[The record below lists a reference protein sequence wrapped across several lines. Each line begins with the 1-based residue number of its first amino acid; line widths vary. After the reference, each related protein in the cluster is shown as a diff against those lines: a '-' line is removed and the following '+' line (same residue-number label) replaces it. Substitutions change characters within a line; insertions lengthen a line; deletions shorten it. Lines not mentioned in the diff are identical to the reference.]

1 MRSLRRFLF
10 LFFIFPLLLAFSG
23 CQQSSTTTVSSS
35 PSISVYF
42 SPRGGATSAIVS
54 EIKRAEKSIDVAI
67 YSFTSRKIAKALISA
82 HKRGVKVRVVADEG
96 SARSRNSVLPLLE
109 AVGIE
114 VRYKRGS
121 GGGLMHNKYA
131 VIDGKTVITGSFNW
145 TVSAEKRNDE
155 NLLVIKRLPALVEAY
170 EKNFEK
176 LWNLAGLTN

>member
-1 MRSLRRFLF
+1 MRGLKRFLF
-10 LFFIFPLLLAFSG
+10 VFLLFPLFWAFAS
-23 CQQSSTTTVSSS
+23 CQQSSTTTVSGS

-67 YSFTSRKIAKALISA
+67 YSFTSRKIARALIAA
-82 HKRGVKVRVVADEG
+82 HKRGIRVRIVADEG

-109 AVGIE
+109 SAGIP

-131 VIDGKTVITGSFNW
+131 VVDGETVITGSFNW

-155 NLLVIKRLPALVEAY
+155 NLLVIKGLPAVVKAY
-170 EKNFEK
+170 EENFEK
-176 LWNLAGLTN
+176 LWELAGLTN